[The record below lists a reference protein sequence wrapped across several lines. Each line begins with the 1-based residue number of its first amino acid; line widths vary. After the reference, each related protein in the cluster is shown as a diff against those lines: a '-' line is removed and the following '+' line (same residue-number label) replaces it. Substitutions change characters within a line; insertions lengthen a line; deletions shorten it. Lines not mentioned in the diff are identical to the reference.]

1 MKVAI
6 VSGTV
11 YGTAEEVA
19 RHAQARLQA
28 AGFEAWHQPRVQ
40 RAELEAFAPQALLV
54 VTATTGMGELPD
66 NLQALYA
73 SLRDQPP
80 AWYGLPAAV
89 LALEIPVM
97 ATASVPPAS
106 RCVSCM
112 PTLACARYCRCCVWM
127 PAKR

>member
-73 SLRDQPP
+73 SRPGT
-80 AWYGLPAAV
+80 ACRRRYWRWG
-89 LALEIPVM
+89 IPVM